1 MPGTMQITA
10 CRPGRSSGSDNGGTP
25 GPSRRGCEDSDNNLP
40 WLSQPRQTPAR
51 SRTGP
56 GGSEAGRDAARGR
69 WRRGLG
75 IALIGGG
82 LVMLPWLVV
91 LATGLPSHYQAAH
104 WAVAWV
110 GLDGLE
116 AAGLLATGWLV
127 LRADP
132 WRCLPATATAVLL
145 TVDAWFDV
153 ATAAPGQDQAVA
165 IAMAICPEL
174 PLAALCAT
182 LAVRSLP
189 RRR

>member
-1 MPGTMQITA
+1 M
-10 CRPGRSSGSDNGGTP
+10 
-25 GPSRRGCEDSDNNLP
+25 
-40 WLSQPRQTPAR
+40 
-51 SRTGP
+51 
-56 GGSEAGRDAARGR
+56 
-69 WRRGLG
+69 
-75 IALIGGG
+75 GGG

-91 LATGLPSHYQAAH
+91 LAVGLPGRYQAAH
-104 WAVAWV
+104 WAMAWV
-110 GLDGLE
+110 GLDGME
-116 AAGLLATGWLV
+116 AVGLLATGWLTW
-127 LRADP
+127 RADP

-189 RRR
+189 RRDHGAPTRMDIPGQEM